1 MWLFHLH
8 RTVNIQ
14 AFSPVF
20 LLAESTARHLAGYS
34 FGASRKKASAFFCG
48 TAFLSC
54 GGEAANEE
62 VQRPGQQRPFLWR
75 REGGTV
81 AIPAMR
87 LEACPAFLDCFGC
100 AWYVVVS
107 SPPHGEHTGFF
118 SSFPLGGIRSKAFG
132 WLFLWSFKEK
142 TSAFFCGTAI
152 AFQGPEGDKGRRA
165 RRKPE
170 NMAKS
175 ILIPLPKKRSYAR
188 KTSAPLSGACLPFS
202 ITHYPPYINQ
212 RLMRLC
218 RICRPAVRQGS

>member
-20 LLAESTARHLAGYS
+20 PLAESSARHLAGYS
-34 FGASRKKASAFFCG
+34 FGASRKKTSAFFCG

-62 VQRPGQQRPFLWR
+62 AQRPGQQRPFLWR

-81 AIPAMR
+81 AIPVMR

-107 SPPHGEHTGFF
+107 LHRTVNIQAFSPVFPLAESAARHLAGYSFGVLRKKHQPFSMTQSLLSKALKGIREEGHAGNRKIWPNLF
-118 SSFPLGGIRSKAFG
+118 SSPCQKKEVTLGKRLRRFPAHAC
-132 WLFLWSFKEK
+132 LFQSHTIL
-142 TSAFFCGTAI
+142 
-152 AFQGPEGDKGRRA
+152 P
-165 RRKPE
+165 
-170 NMAKS
+170 
-175 ILIPLPKKRSYAR
+175 ILIS
-188 KTSAPLSGACLPFS
+188 
-202 ITHYPPYINQ
+202 
-212 RLMRLC
+212 
-218 RICRPAVRQGS
+218 V